1 LENRNLIYIHPH
13 IYLCGIKVYSEG
25 GPASLWWYI
34 ELYFAV
40 AAEGLPPIF
49 VAHLAHTFIWDFLVF
64 ETQSKK
70 KHTVSCKCW
79 IIYDGLT
86 VGTFFP
92 ALYSLRDRLIIF
104 GGHPPVLSSH
114 WWRRQLSI
122 SLRSGRHNDN
132 WLPLSGDIYLLKR

>member
-1 LENRNLIYIHPH
+1 MSKVSARAHALRVLPFVVGLENRNLIYIHPH

-40 AAEGLPPIF
+40 SAEGLPSIF

-70 KHTVSCKCW
+70 NTLYLVNVELFMIDSQL
-79 IIYDGLT
+79 GP
-86 VGTFFP
+86 FFQHST
-92 ALYSLRDRLIIF
+92 L
-104 GGHPPVLSSH
+104 
-114 WWRRQLSI
+114 
-122 SLRSGRHNDN
+122 
-132 WLPLSGDIYLLKR
+132 